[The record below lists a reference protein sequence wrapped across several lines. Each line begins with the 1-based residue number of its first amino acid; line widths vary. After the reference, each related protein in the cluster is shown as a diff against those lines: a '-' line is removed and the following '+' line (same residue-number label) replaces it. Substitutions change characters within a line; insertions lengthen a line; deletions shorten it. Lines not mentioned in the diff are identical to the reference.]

1 MGRKG
6 SKTHKWT
13 DDELKLLLETV
24 QEATPMLEHYQR
36 QGYTQVDWW
45 ASVSGML
52 FQRGGPVVTGKA
64 CARQFELWMEKQG
77 PEPFEPSPEE
87 EDVDKWTQIAVMV
100 DDYEQGLLESL
111 DERLE
116 HVERGLKYV
125 ARVVDAVA
133 RDLGVKESW
142 E

>member
-13 DDELKLLLETV
+13 EDELKRLLEV
-24 QEATPMLEHYQR
+24 VNEAIPMLEHYQR
-36 QGYTQVDWW
+36 QGYTQTDWW

-52 FQRGGPVVTGKA
+52 FKVGGPVVTGKA
-64 CARQFELWMEKQG
+64 CARQFELWMDAQEVFA
-77 PEPFEPSPEE
+77 P
-87 EDVDKWTQIAVMV
+87 AVAEQWEHVAAMV
-100 DDYEQGLLESL
+100 EDYEQSLLESL
-111 DERLE
+111 DERME

-133 RDLGVKESW
+133 RDLGVKETW

>member
-6 SKTHKWT
+6 SKSHKWT
-13 DDELKLLLETV
+13 EGDLKLLLETV
-24 QEATPMLEHYQR
+24 KEATPMLEHYQR

-52 FQRGGPVVTGKA
+52 FQKGGPVVTGKA
-64 CARQFELWMEKQG
+64 CARQFELFMDRRENSTPVPPSDAPDPWM
-77 PEPFEPSPEE
+77 
-87 EDVDKWTQIAVMV
+87 AVAAMV
-100 DDYEQGLLESL
+100 DEYEQGLLESL

-133 RDLGVKESW
+133 RDLGVKETW